1 MRSIRW
7 NTPSPPPSKQSSSN
21 RNCNECHKKPQQVQC
36 LHCSQP
42 VCVECAQKHVNSA
55 TDESET
61 IVHLLNEKLDVL
73 DRIAINTRQR
83 IIAERDKI
91 VQKADAERDRSFKL
105 LAEMVE
111 KEKQK
116 LRDKNKELS
125 ELPLNERPTFIQSIK
140 SDVQHLTDKD
150 NTLFNISSKMP
161 QIALTET
168 ASNSRNKFVPLFYSE
183 EDYE

>member
-1 MRSIRW
+1 M
-7 NTPSPPPSKQSSSN
+7 N
-21 RNCNECHKKPQQVQC
+21 
-36 LHCSQP
+36 
-42 VCVECAQKHVNSA
+42 
-55 TDESET
+55 ESES

-125 ELPLNERPTFIQSIK
+125 ELPLNEIPRFIQCIK
-140 SDVQHLTDKD
+140 SDVQHLTDK
-150 NTLFNISSKMP
+150 NETLFNVSSKMP

-168 ASNSRNKFVPLFYSE
+168 ISKSVNRYRRESFSE

>member
-1 MRSIRW
+1 M
-7 NTPSPPPSKQSSSN
+7 
-21 RNCNECHKKPQQVQC
+21 
-36 LHCSQP
+36 
-42 VCVECAQKHVNSA
+42 
-55 TDESET
+55 
-61 IVHLLNEKLDVL
+61 L

-125 ELPLNERPTFIQSIK
+125 ELPLNEIPRFIQCIK
-140 SDVQHLTDKD
+140 SDVQHLTDK
-150 NTLFNISSKMP
+150 NETLFNVSSKMP

-168 ASNSRNKFVPLFYSE
+168 ISKSVNRYRRESFSE

>member
-1 MRSIRW
+1 
-7 NTPSPPPSKQSSSN
+7 
-21 RNCNECHKKPQQVQC
+21 
-36 LHCSQP
+36 
-42 VCVECAQKHVNSA
+42 
-55 TDESET
+55 
-61 IVHLLNEKLDVL
+61 VL

-168 ASNSRNKFVPLFYSE
+168 ISKSVNRYRRESFSE

>member
-1 MRSIRW
+1 M
-7 NTPSPPPSKQSSSN
+7 N
-21 RNCNECHKKPQQVQC
+21 
-36 LHCSQP
+36 
-42 VCVECAQKHVNSA
+42 
-55 TDESET
+55 ESES